1 MVNYFNQIDFYDKKE
16 MKDVKKKSYFNNIFT
31 NKYNF
36 PRHIEQCINLSK
48 FKKPLI
54 DLKKSI

>member
-1 MVNYFNQIDFYDKKE
+1 YDKKE